1 MRCVPD
7 FISDEKGST
16 AVEFGLVGLLFI
28 AILVGTMTV
37 AQILY
42 FGQKLDYATE
52 QASRQVLIGT
62 TQQQTAPASLAS
74 FTQALCGHL
83 PTAMSCSDVIVN
95 LYVVPAVKPGYYA
108 YAKSD
113 MTGLTLPPLTPGSG
127 QFSLGTRGDYQYL
140 QVIYP
145 VTLLPPFVTGWLDAT
160 TTYKGKAAYLLISTA
175 AFRVEQYQSP

>member
-1 MRCVPD
+1 MRCVRD
-7 FISDEKGST
+7 LIRDEKGAT

-62 TQQQTAPASLAS
+62 TQRTSTASLAS
-74 FTQALCGHL
+74 FTQALCGFL
-83 PTAMSCSDVIVN
+83 PAAMSCSDVIVN
-95 LYVVPAVKPGYYA
+95 LYVVPAANPGYYA

-113 MTGLTLPPLTPGSG
+113 MSGLALPVLTPGSG
-127 QFSLGTRGDYQYL
+127 QFSLGNRGDYQYL

-145 VTLLPPFVTGWLDAT
+145 ITLLPPFVTGWLDAT

-175 AFRVEQYQSP
+175 AFRVEQY